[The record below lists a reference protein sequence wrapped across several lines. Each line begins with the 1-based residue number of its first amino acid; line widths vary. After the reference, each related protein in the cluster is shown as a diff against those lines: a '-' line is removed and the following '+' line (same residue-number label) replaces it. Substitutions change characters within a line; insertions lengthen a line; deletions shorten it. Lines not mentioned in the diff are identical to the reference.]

1 MMLLFFLDVCN
12 IPLVVYFGSFG
23 IRYQVTIQNIKTSK
37 NLVRNETKDIKYDP
51 FSRRLFYDDFY
62 ENLYSIEQDGS
73 DLRSIKE
80 GKVDRFTVDGSNS
93 IIYYIHKSTDTI
105 YMLNTTNMEN
115 TPVVDLADVA
125 GAKDID
131 MDNINK

>member
-1 MMLLFFLDVCN
+1 MCN
-12 IPLVVYFGSFG
+12 IPLVVYFGLFG
-23 IRYQVTIQNIKTSK
+23 IRYQVTIQNVTTSK
-37 NLVRNETKDIKYDP
+37 NLVHNETKDIKYDP

-62 ENLYSIEQDGS
+62 ENLYSIELDRS
-73 DLRSIKE
+73 DLRCIKE
-80 GKVDRFTVDGSNS
+80 GKADRFTVDGSNS

-105 YMLNTTNMEN
+105 YMLNMTNMEN